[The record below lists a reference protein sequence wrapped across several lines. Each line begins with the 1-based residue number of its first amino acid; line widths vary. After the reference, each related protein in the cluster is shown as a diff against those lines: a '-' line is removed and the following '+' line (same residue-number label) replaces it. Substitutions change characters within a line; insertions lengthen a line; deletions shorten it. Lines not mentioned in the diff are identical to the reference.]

1 LYSQALVVIHDKS
14 YNNNL
19 LYKKRFC
26 LIGGKMSLRILIE
39 DKYKTAIKSKNTN
52 VVNTLRLVKS
62 AIKDKDI
69 AFRSGNDSNII
80 PDLEILS
87 LLQILIKQ
95 RKDSIDA
102 FKVASRDDLV
112 ANEQMEIDI
121 ISKFL
126 PKQMNEVETEN
137 LIQQIIQKNNSNSL
151 KDMGKIMNELKT
163 NHSGSIDMALA
174 GKIAKSKLAN

>member
-1 LYSQALVVIHDKS
+1 
-14 YNNNL
+14 
-19 LYKKRFC
+19 
-26 LIGGKMSLRILIE
+26 MSLRITIE
-39 DKYKTAIKSKNTN
+39 ENYKTAIKSKNTN
-52 VVNTLRLVKS
+52 EVNTLRLIKS

-69 AFRSGNDSNII
+69 ASRSGNNNNITPDS
-80 PDLEILS
+80 EILS
-87 LLQILIKQ
+87 LLQNLIKQ

-112 ANEQMEIDI
+112 AIEQVEIDI

-126 PKQMNEVETEN
+126 PKQMNEIETEK
-137 LIQQIIQKNNSNSL
+137 LIRQIVEKNNLNAL
-151 KDMGKIMNELKT
+151 KDMGELMSELKT